1 MSTRT
6 AHRPLSRR
14 HCLLSTLLVLGAG
27 SLAASQSHAAAKGT
41 WSEGVSRDQTFSRV
55 LIVGVGPDL
64 NQRCNFERTLAA
76 SIKSE
81 DTEAFIACDVMPP
94 RTELSRESIEA
105 AVAEKNADAVLATH
119 LVDRSWEVNDR
130 GSNDTRGTANY
141 KATDSYYGIYGGTV
155 IAADFRVSGPV
166 ANVKGQA
173 EVTSELYE
181 TSGATVVYTVET
193 KVRNI
198 QSTDSGMAAIASPI
212 GKRLRKEKLIR

>member
-1 MSTRT
+1 MPGTLASDPREYPFMSTRT

-81 DTEAFIACDVMPP
+81 DTEAFIACDVLAIV
-94 RTELSRESIEA
+94 RSVC
-105 AVAEKNADAVLATH
+105 AVP
-119 LVDRSWEVNDR
+119 
-130 GSNDTRGTANY
+130 
-141 KATDSYYGIYGGTV
+141 
-155 IAADFRVSGPV
+155 VS
-166 ANVKGQA
+166 Q
-173 EVTSELYE
+173 
-181 TSGATVVYTVET
+181 
-193 KVRNI
+193 
-198 QSTDSGMAAIASPI
+198 
-212 GKRLRKEKLIR
+212 